1 MSSLAQLEN
10 ENIIFNYSLSYES
23 CDTFQIHYHNIFEI
37 YYFIEGD
44 IDYLV
49 EGKVYHPTPNSIL
62 LLTPHMFHG
71 VRINSDRP
79 YRRYTIHFNPSIINT
94 EYRLALLSA
103 FPSIGK
109 HSQKEVYYEN
119 TDNYNLHSFFDALTF
134 CSQQPLPLSIQLL
147 PVFIES
153 LLAQLTIMC
162 HSLQPNEP
170 CNTVSSTITN
180 IISYLNSHLSEKI
193 TLDLLAERFYI
204 SKHYLNR
211 AFKRATGTT
220 VGDYLIYKR
229 VIYASQLLVDGCLA
243 TEAAMLSGFNDYSAF
258 YRAYHKITGHAPS
271 IDQTK

>member
-1 MSSLAQLEN
+1 MPSLAQLEN
-10 ENIIFNYSLSYES
+10 EDINFHSILSEES
-23 CDTFQIHYHNIFEI
+23 CNSFQIHCHNIFEI

-49 EGKVYHPTPNSIL
+49 EGKVYHPTPHSIIL
-62 LLTPHMFHG
+62 LSPHVFHG
-71 VRINSDRP
+71 VRINSEKP
-79 YRRYTIHFNPSIINT
+79 YRRFTIHFNPATINT
-94 EYRLALLSA
+94 NYRQALLSA

-119 TDNYNLHSFFDALTF
+119 TDNYNLHSFFDTLTF
-134 CSQQPLPLSIQLL
+134 CSKQPLSLSTQLL
-147 PVFIES
+147 PIFIES

-162 HSLQPNEP
+162 NSLQPIEP

-193 TLDLLAERFYI
+193 TLDILAERFFI

-211 AFKRATGTT
+211 TFKRATGTT

-229 VIYASQLLVDGCLA
+229 VIYANQLLVDGCLA
-243 TEAAMLSGFNDYSAF
+243 TEAATLSGFNDYSAF

-271 IDQTK
+271 IDQS